1 MTQCER
7 ILKYM
12 EDFGSISTMQAFA
25 DLGITRL
32 ASRVHDIKQMGIP
45 IDTKIVKTKNRYNE
59 STHYAVYTK
68 AV

>member
-12 EDFGSISTMQAFA
+12 GDFGSISTMQAFA

-32 ASRVHDIKQMGIP
+32 ASRIHDIKRMGIE
-45 IDTKIVKTKNRYNE
+45 IESETKTGTNRYGE
-59 STHYAVYTK
+59 STHYSVYRR
-68 AV
+68 V